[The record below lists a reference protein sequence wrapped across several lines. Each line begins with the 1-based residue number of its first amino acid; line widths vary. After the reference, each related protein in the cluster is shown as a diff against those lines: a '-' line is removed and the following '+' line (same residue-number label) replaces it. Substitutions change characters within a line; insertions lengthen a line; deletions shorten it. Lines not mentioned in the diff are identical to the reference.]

1 MRELGFDRVAAR
13 LPLHGERLLALNQ
26 SLKAQ
31 ASDIRFKS
39 GQPVAVCGREG
50 VFFLKESGGTA
61 RGLVP
66 GLVRI
71 SPEEMRQLFIG
82 ICGHSVF
89 SHEEEIRQG
98 YVDMGGGCRAGVC
111 GTTVV
116 ENGQVRGMR
125 DVTSL
130 VFRIPRDAPGCGD
143 RLFLE
148 GVDPLEGVLIVG
160 EPASG
165 KTTLLRDLARSMS
178 LGRFGPSRRVAVL
191 DNRGELSFGE
201 TGMDSAGFDLGPC
214 ADVLLGCPK
223 TQAFHMA
230 IRTLSPEIIVC
241 DELAPEDLDAVHG
254 AVFAGVGLVATVHG
268 NRERAHSRPLCRQLL
283 ETGAFG
289 TLVTLSGRGD
299 PGKLY
304 SIERVRPF
312 KKGGEGS

>member
-223 TQAFHMA
+223 
-230 IRTLSPEIIVC
+230 
-241 DELAPEDLDAVHG
+241 DLDAVHG

-299 PGKLY
+299 PGKLC